1 MTSSFQL
8 ATNLASQMPV
18 VLFKD
23 SGEAQVACFNDSL
36 WRKPPSYRHAGR
48 FANSVADFAK
58 QSLWGKFNGPTMPRV
73 LLQPD
78 RAPDFV
84 QVLNSSAKN
93 FQSVMYVQDVLGALF
108 L

>member
-18 VLFKD
+18 VLLKD
-23 SGEAQVACFNDSL
+23 SGEAQVAGFHDSL

-58 QSLWGKFNGPTMPRV
+58 QSFRGKFNSPTMPRV
-73 LLQPD
+73 LLQSDSTPD
-78 RAPDFV
+78 LI
-84 QVLNSSAKN
+84 QVLNSSAKD
-93 FQSVMYVQDVLGALF
+93 FQGVMYVHDVLGALF
-108 L
+108 G

>member
-1 MTSSFQL
+1 MKSSFQL

-18 VLFKD
+18 VLLKD
-23 SGEAQVACFNDSL
+23 SGDAQVAGFNDSL

-73 LLQPD
+73 LLQSD
-78 RAPDFV
+78 SAPDLI
-84 QVLNSSAKN
+84 QVLNPSAKD
-93 FQSVMYVQDVLGALF
+93 FQSVMQVQDVLGAFF